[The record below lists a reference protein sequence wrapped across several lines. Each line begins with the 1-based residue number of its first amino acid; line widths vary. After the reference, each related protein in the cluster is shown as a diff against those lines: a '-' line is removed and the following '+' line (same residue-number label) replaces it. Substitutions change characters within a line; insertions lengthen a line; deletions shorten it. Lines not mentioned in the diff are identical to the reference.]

1 MLENLRISLSG
12 IWAHKLRSILTMLGI
27 IIGIAAI
34 IAIVSTIEGTRDQ
47 IRNNMIG
54 SGTVDVR
61 LKAGSSDF
69 STNFNEEAIG
79 NTPLLTEKDRKE
91 IEKIPHVKEAGL
103 YRERTFE
110 SWDTFRVF
118 YNDVSVE
125 SVHLVGVDS
134 HYLSIQGYVVAE
146 GRFFSDSDF
155 DHYRK
160 VCMINF
166 TTASQMFQDV
176 DPVGKTLDINGEPF
190 TVIGVYTPASESGV
204 VITSPE
210 DYVKFGST
218 EQKLTEVLIPGSC
231 WQMIVGYDHPQNVII
246 RPDSPESI
254 STVAN
259 AATKYL
265 NNKDGIR
272 NQQRNRGSSG
282 EDMEDFEGEGE
293 DLGGMEAE
301 DTKLKYNASDAN
313 EKAKED
319 EQLQQSTQS
328 QLIWIA
334 SISLLVGGIG
344 VMNIMLVSV
353 TERTREIGLKKAI
366 GARKRSIMMQ
376 FLTEAAVLTSIGG
389 IVGVLAGIAMAEVI
403 QRVNN
408 IPISISVPWIIISLA
423 FSTLIGVI
431 FGFLPAVQASNLD
444 PIVALRYE

>member
-1 MLENLRISLSG
+1 MFENLRISLSG
-12 IWAHKLRSILTMLGI
+12 IWAHKLRSLLTMLGI

-69 STNFNEEAIG
+69 STNFNSDLVDNG
-79 NTPLLTEKDRKE
+79 LTPLLTEKDRKE
-91 IEKIPHVKEAGL
+91 VEKIPHVKEAGL

-118 YNDVSVE
+118 YNDVALDSI
-125 SVHLVGVDS
+125 HLVGVDS
-134 HYLSIQGYVVAE
+134 HYLSIHGYVVAE

-155 DHYRK
+155 NHYRK

-166 TTASQMFQDV
+166 TTASQLFQDV
-176 DPVGKTLDINGEPF
+176 DPVGKCLDVNGEPF
-190 TVIGVYTPASESGV
+190 TVIGVYAPASESSV

-218 EQKLTEVLIPGSC
+218 EQRLTEVLIPGSC
-231 WQMIVGYDHPQNVII
+231 WQMVVGYDHPQNVII
-246 RPDSPESI
+246 QPDSPDNI
-254 STVAN
+254 SSVAI
-259 AATKYL
+259 AAKKLL
-265 NNKDGIR
+265 NKNDRLRAQKKQG
-272 NQQRNRGSSG
+272 GSV
-282 EDMEDFEGEGE
+282 EEGE
-293 DLGGMEAE
+293 DEDFGGMEADNTRLE
-301 DTKLKYNASDAN
+301 YDASDAL
-313 EKAKED
+313 EKIRED

-366 GARKRSIMMQ
+366 GARKRSIMRQ
-376 FLTEAAVLTSIGG
+376 FLTEAAVLTSLGG
-389 IVGVLAGIAMAEVI
+389 IVGILAGIAMAEVI

-408 IPISISVPWIIISLA
+408 IPISISIPWIIISLA